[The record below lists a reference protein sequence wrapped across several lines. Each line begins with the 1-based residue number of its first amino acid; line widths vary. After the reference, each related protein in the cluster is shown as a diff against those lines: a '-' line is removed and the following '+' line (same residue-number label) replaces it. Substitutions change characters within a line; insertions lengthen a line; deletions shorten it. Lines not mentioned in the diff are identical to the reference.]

1 MLLFSQINDFY
12 EQLYKELDIPE
23 NYYEK
28 ANTSYTSF
36 NSWLERDDSSLREYE
51 PEIYLQGS
59 FKLGTV
65 IKPVGENDS
74 YDIDMVCKF
83 NNLSKQT
90 ISQKDLKTLLGKEV
104 KSYAKS
110 KNMINEP
117 KNGKRCWTLNYH
129 DEAKFHM
136 DVLPCVDDSKKFIDQ
151 LEIYK
156 YAETTS
162 YKERAVAITDKR
174 SEGYETISND
184 WEISNPQGYFLW
196 FQEQSNFI
204 EKRAMLA
211 EQFQMKAEELKDYK
225 VKTPLQKTIQILK
238 RHRDIMFENN
248 PDQKPSSIIISTLAA
263 KAYNGGDNLRDVLKF
278 VLDNMAKYI
287 EVIDGEYQVLNPVNP
302 LENFADKWN
311 EKQTL
316 KNCFDNWIK
325 EARKNLTP
333 YTESIE
339 IYGDEFQ
346 KNISEQLGIPE
357 SKSKDLVKADRVMT
371 RIDSISHRQK
381 PKWNV
386 YSLVD
391 VYIKATK
398 TKSGFSFP
406 KQFNSGDFLTKSVD
420 LKFEAK
426 AENIKQYEVHWQV
439 TNTGAEA
446 INNGCLRGDFYDG
459 QIVEGKRIRKET
471 TSYVG
476 THIVECYLVKNGVC
490 YGKSKPFIVN
500 IQDGFSMDW

>member
-1 MLLFSQINDFY
+1 
-12 EQLYKELDIPE
+12 
-23 NYYEK
+23 
-28 ANTSYTSF
+28 
-36 NSWLERDDSSLREYE
+36 
-51 PEIYLQGS
+51 
-59 FKLGTV
+59 
-65 IKPVGENDS
+65 
-74 YDIDMVCKF
+74 
-83 NNLSKQT
+83 
-90 ISQKDLKTLLGKEV
+90 
-104 KSYAKS
+104 
-110 KNMINEP
+110 
-117 KNGKRCWTLNYH
+117 
-129 DEAKFHM
+129 
-136 DVLPCVDDSKKFIDQ
+136 
-151 LEIYK
+151 
-156 YAETTS
+156 
-162 YKERAVAITDKR
+162 
-174 SEGYETISND
+174 
-184 WEISNPQGYFLW
+184 
-196 FQEQSNFI
+196 
-204 EKRAMLA
+204 MLA
-211 EQFQMKAEELKDYK
+211 EKFQMKAEELKEYK

-248 PDQKPSSIIISTLAA
+248 PEQKPSSIIISTLAA

-302 LENFADKWN
+302 FENFADKWN

-316 KNCFDNWIK
+316 KNYFDNWIK
-325 EARKNLTP
+325 EAKKNLTP
-333 YTESIE
+333 YNESIE

-346 KNISEQLGIPE
+346 KNISEQLGISE

-391 VYIKATK
+391 VYIKAMK

-471 TSYVG
+471 SSYVG